1 MYQILHILHAF
12 DEGWIHQC
20 ESLRSVLHDVTAEE
34 SRWQHPAYAAE
45 VLVGGLPQPGTICWH
60 VAHLEHCARHYT
72 DILRRRPVIE
82 EPLTPPPGVADLN
95 ELIRNVEAAR
105 KIMREEI
112 QRLTEVDLEAPCA
125 RGMDRCGVSANGNWS
140 RDVARRADCSHST
153 AISEPCSVV
162 AHAALPRSG
171 SKVYRADNRNAKF
184 RANGFISLR
193 LLRRVP
199 Y

>member
-1 MYQILHILHAF
+1 MSQTLHILHAF

-20 ESLRSVLHDVTAEE
+20 ESLRSVLHDLTAEE

-45 VLVGGLPQPGTICWH
+45 MLVGELPHPGTICWH

-112 QRLTEVDLEAPCA
+112 QRLTEVDLEAPCT
-125 RGMDRCGVSANGNWS
+125 RGMT
-140 RDVARRADCSHST
+140 VAEFLRMAIRHETWHAGQIAVIRR
-153 AISEPCSVV
+153 
-162 AHAALPRSG
+162 L
-171 SKVYRADNRNAKF
+171 YRNRA
-184 RANGFISLR
+184 R
-193 LLRRVP
+193 
-199 Y
+199 

>member
-72 DILRRRPVIE
+72 AILRGRPLAD
-82 EPLTPPPGVADLN
+82 EPVTPPPGIA
-95 ELIRNVEAAR
+95 ELSE
-105 KIMREEI
+105 
-112 QRLTEVDLEAPCA
+112 LTERLERARRLFRTEIENLSDTDLKASCA
-125 RGMDRCGVSANGNWS
+125 RGMN
-140 RDVARRADCSHST
+140 VAEFLRM
-153 AISEPCSVV
+153 AI
-162 AHAALPRSG
+162 
-171 SKVYRADNRNAKF
+171 
-184 RANGFISLR
+184 
-193 LLRRVP
+193 
-199 Y
+199 